1 MKIIFIDSSVK
12 EPKVFKKILN
22 TEIETYIV
30 TTDFDKYSPEEIDI
44 AIIWLQ
50 VPPIISSFSNLEL
63 ILVCGSGIDHII
75 DNNYLPKDVPLIR
88 LVDHD
93 LRKRVANYVLNH
105 VLEYQNRLIISDDVF
120 LSGSDQLKEESARKS
135 TLRIGIMGLGLI
147 GSTIAHTLESRGIE
161 VFGWAR
167 TNKKRMVR
175 SVFIGPSSL
184 SIFAKQCDVIVCQ
197 LPLTPATKGIL
208 NRELFEAM
216 PKGGYIINVG
226 RGAHLDDEDLIGAI
240 ETGQLSGASLDVF
253 TIEPLPQNH
262 PFHKISEIRITPH
275 IAGII
280 DPEKQAGYAHNVIQN
295 FYSRKK
301 LEGIVMHEER
311 Y

>member
-12 EPKVFKKILN
+12 EPEVFKSIL
-22 TEIETYIV
+22 ESESETHIV

-50 VPPIISSFSNLEL
+50 VPPIINSFSNLEL

-75 DNNYLPKDVPLIR
+75 DNDNLPEGIPLIR
-88 LVDHD
+88 LVDHG
-93 LRKRVANYVLNH
+93 LRKRVANYVFDHIN
-105 VLEYQNRLIISDDVF
+105 EFRNRLVETDGKL
-120 LSGSDQLKEESARKS
+120 LSWDRQLKEEGAQK
-135 TLRIGIMGLGLI
+135 TNLKVGIMGLGLI
-147 GSTIAHTLESRGIE
+147 GSTIAQTLESHGIE
-161 VFGWAR
+161 LYGWAR
-167 TNKKRMVR
+167 TNKKRVIKN
-175 SVFIGPSSL
+175 VFIGRSSL
-184 SIFAKQCDVIVCQ
+184 KIFAEQCDVIICQ

-208 NRELFEAM
+208 NKELFISM

-226 RGAHLDDEDLIGAI
+226 RGAHLNEDDLLDAI

-253 TIEPLPQNH
+253 TIEPLPENH
-262 PFHKISEIRITPH
+262 PFHEIPEIRITPH

-280 DPEKQAGYAHNVIQN
+280 DPQKQANYAYNVIQN
-295 FYSRKK
+295 FYSKK
-301 LEGIVMHEER
+301 RVEGIVIQEER